1 VVLEPISSLSREWL
15 PFFVRGASGTEV
27 VQIAFTAPGAE
38 PSEEDWNNAEWDPAS
53 ITQQGADARIL
64 FGPGGTTSRSDGTY
78 QAWVRVTAPPQLPV
92 LPAGLINVI

>member
-1 VVLEPISSLSREWL
+1 MQEPISSLSREWL

-27 VQIAFTAPGAE
+27 VHIAFTVPGVE
-38 PSEEDWNNAEWDPAS
+38 PVEDDWHDAEWDTAS

-64 FGPGGTTSRSDGTY
+64 FGPGGTVERPDGTY

-92 LPAGLINVI
+92 LPAGLIYVI